1 MTANDP
7 ALGITALEV
16 MRHKGPQDPAR
27 QTNVEA
33 GWEF

>member
-16 MRHKGPQDPAR
+16 MQHKGPQDPIR
-27 QTNVEA
+27 QINAKV